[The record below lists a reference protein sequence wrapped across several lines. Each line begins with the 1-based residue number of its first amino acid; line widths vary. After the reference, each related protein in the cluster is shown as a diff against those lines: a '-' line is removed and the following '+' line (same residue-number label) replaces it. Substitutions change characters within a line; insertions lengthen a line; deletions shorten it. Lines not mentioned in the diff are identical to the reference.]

1 MSTLSTRDAINA
13 VLASELGRD
22 RYTVYLG
29 ETIRDIGATGA
40 SKGLYDTFGPKQVIE
55 TPVSENGFVGAALG
69 LALSGFR
76 PIVEIYSADFILA
89 VANEIVSDIAKWRQ
103 QQARP
108 GGLPITIRGWMGS
121 TLGLGPDHSQSME
134 AYFHHAPG
142 LIIVCPGTPAD
153 MAGLLRAAIRCD
165 EPVLVFEHR
174 RVYELVGEVP
184 DDPDFTIEIG
194 RGDRIREGSD
204 VTIVAWAWMR
214 HLVIKASEEL
224 ARESISVEIIDP
236 RTIKP
241 LDYDLISASVQKTGR
256 LMVVEE
262 APLTGNIGAEI
273 IARVVEIL
281 HQPPRV
287 ARVAM
292 PDVIHPYSAS
302 MEKQIL
308 PQPSTI
314 CTIAR
319 KLMRSQPTF
328 PSIPEP
334 WARPISYEPV

>member
-1 MSTLSTRDAINA
+1 MITVSTRDAINA
-13 VLASELGRD
+13 VLASELRRD
-22 RYTVYLG
+22 RHTIYLG

-40 SKGLYDTFGPKQVIE
+40 SKGLYDAFGPRQVIE

-76 PIVEIYSADFILA
+76 PIVEIYSADFTLA
-89 VANEIVSDIAKWRQ
+89 VANEIISDIAKWRQ
-103 QQARP
+103 QQART

-134 AYFHHAPG
+134 SYFHHAPG
-142 LIIVCPGTPAD
+142 LIILCPGTPAD
-153 MAGLLRAAIRCD
+153 MSGLLRAAIRCD

-174 RVYELVGEVP
+174 GIYELVGPVP

-194 RGDRIREGSD
+194 RGERIREGTD
-204 VTIVAWAWMR
+204 ITIVAWAWMR
-214 HLVIKASEEL
+214 HLAMKASEEL

-241 LDYDLISASVQKTGR
+241 LDFDLITSSVQKTGR

-262 APLTGNIGAEI
+262 APLTGNVGAEI
-273 IARVVEIL
+273 VARVVEMVDRPL
-281 HQPPRV
+281 KV

-292 PDVIHPYSAS
+292 PDVIHPYSAR
-302 MEKQIL
+302 MEKEIL
-308 PQPSTI
+308 PDLHTV
-314 CTIAR
+314 CTTAR
-319 KLMRSQPTF
+319 KLLRGQRTF
-328 PSIPEP
+328 PSISAP
-334 WARPISYEPV
+334 WARPIAYESA